1 MKKKFFLLL
10 LFVGCGLINSKEEW
24 VEMTKRENKIK
35 NIYAKIQ
42 SEQSEIDNLINKKHP
57 SLKRDR
63 KNNIIR
69 PDGITLS
76 GKPVYYKSYHGKSQ
90 VELLKAHKVKNNSG
104 VLNLNLNGEGIQV
117 HIWDSKSIFAT
128 HQEFVDPDTGN
139 TIIETQSFES
149 QSMESSHGTKVAS
162 TIIARGLA
170 HNENYDVTGIAPKLS
185 KLKYFNSTNDRFEI
199 LNELE
204 ENPDFIISNHSY
216 GYYILNDEGEQ
227 VFDAWEIGEYGNWDQ
242 FIDETSN
249 LFPYWLYVQGTGNEG
264 DISYEGQEHAG
275 YDYMVDG
282 LNAKNQLNVASINLN
297 KEFGDFISPSRF
309 SSSGPTNDVRIKPE
323 ISALGKDVYC
333 ATWNKD
339 EPTETNWYSNAN
351 GTSFSGPA
359 VAGGA
364 ALMQQYYKQLN
375 NNYMLS
381 STLRGLIC
389 HTATDLTM
397 WGAKKVTGPDP
408 KTGYGLMNIEAAIE
422 LIKENKTDSEK
433 ITERALT
440 NNEVFNLSYITS
452 TESSDKKLIVTLA
465 WNDPFKP
472 ELLIDGDLV
481 NDLDVRV
488 YNDDGIFYPWKLDTA
503 DITAPALKGDNL
515 VDNLEKIEI
524 DAPNGNYIIEVS
536 HKGILEEDQ
545 VFSLIVSGNGEVTTL
560 SNKTIE
566 KINTIF
572 TSYSK
577 AERKIIVQ
585 SRVPSVKT
593 EKYEMYDITGRLIN
607 EKRLNGTNN
616 FKIDAANLNKGVYL
630 IRIKTDLSI
639 LTSKVIVD

>member
-1 MKKKFFLLL
+1 
-10 LFVGCGLINSKEEW
+10 
-24 VEMTKRENKIK
+24 
-35 NIYAKIQ
+35 
-42 SEQSEIDNLINKKHP
+42 
-57 SLKRDR
+57 
-63 KNNIIR
+63 
-69 PDGITLS
+69 
-76 GKPVYYKSYHGKSQ
+76 
-90 VELLKAHKVKNNSG
+90 
-104 VLNLNLNGEGIQV
+104 
-117 HIWDSKSIFAT
+117 
-128 HQEFVDPDTGN
+128 
-139 TIIETQSFES
+139 
-149 QSMESSHGTKVAS
+149 
-162 TIIARGLA
+162 
-170 HNENYDVTGIAPKLS
+170 
-185 KLKYFNSTNDRFEI
+185 
-199 LNELE
+199 
-204 ENPDFIISNHSY
+204 
-216 GYYILNDEGEQ
+216 
-227 VFDAWEIGEYGNWDQ
+227 
-242 FIDETSN
+242 
-249 LFPYWLYVQGTGNEG
+249 
-264 DISYEGQEHAG
+264 
-275 YDYMVDG
+275 
-282 LNAKNQLNVASINLN
+282 
-297 KEFGDFISPSRF
+297 
-309 SSSGPTNDVRIKPE
+309 
-323 ISALGKDVYC
+323 
-333 ATWNKD
+333 
-339 EPTETNWYSNAN
+339 
-351 GTSFSGPA
+351 
-359 VAGGA
+359 
-364 ALMQQYYKQLN
+364 
-375 NNYMLS
+375 MLS
-381 STLRGLIC
+381 STLRGIIC

-422 LIKENKTDSEK
+422 LINENKTDSEK

-440 NNEVFNLSYITS
+440 NNEVFNLSYTTS

-472 ELLIDGDLV
+472 ELLTDGDLV

-577 AERKIIVQ
+577 SERKIIVQ

-593 EKYEMYDITGRLIN
+593 EKYEIYDITGRLIN